1 MHPTVAY
8 EIAKARIADQQRQS
22 QRNALAQAA
31 RRAHRTSTPWRLHLA
46 VALAHRVVTLAG
58 GQGGAAR
65 PRSRPQAARSPSA
78 PCAGCI

>member
-8 EIAKARIADQQRQS
+8 EIAKARIADQQRRAGQ
-22 QRNALAQAA
+22 NALVQAA

-46 VALAHRVVTLAG
+46 VALAHRVVTLG
-58 GQGGAAR
+58 GQAGAAR
-65 PRSRPQAARSPSA
+65 PRSRPQAACSPSA